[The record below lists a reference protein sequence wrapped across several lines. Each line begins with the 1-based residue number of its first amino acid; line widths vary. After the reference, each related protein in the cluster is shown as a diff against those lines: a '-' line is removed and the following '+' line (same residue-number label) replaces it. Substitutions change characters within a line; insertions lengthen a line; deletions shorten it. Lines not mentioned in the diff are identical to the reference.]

1 MFPKASNVRSMQI
14 EFILLARV
22 LCASSYF
29 IFLFTHFRSLSLF
42 YFSLAAQQLWR
53 FLEFGF
59 SFPFLRC
66 NVNALSKQQSHVWC
80 LHWKHRFADAIFHG
94 ISSGCHNWSG
104 WDAVRINWDF
114 LFHLLSLLRVWV
126 LYHVL
131 QAKSKKP

>member
-29 IFLFTHFRSLSLF
+29 IFLFTHFQSLPLS
-42 YFSLAAQQLWR
+42 YFSLAAQHLWR
-53 FLEFGF
+53 FLQFGF

-94 ISSGCHNWSG
+94 ISSGCHNW
-104 WDAVRINWDF
+104 R
-114 LFHLLSLLRVWV
+114 RVGCGAHQLGFSISFV
-126 LYHVL
+126 IFIACMSFV
-131 QAKSKKP
+131 SCFTS